1 MAGIDIAGYISRL
14 KDHAVE
20 HGFHIH
26 DERQFI
32 ETYSLR
38 QSWEVDLHPEE
49 GCDGPIDLY
58 LALQV
63 DPRVLLDFE
72 DVMVNLPEDEMP
84 PDEFHFPLSFTWAM
98 PPVQDGPDLLVLAT
112 ELAGI
117 GGPELPLELSAI
129 DSYAAVTDAPKRSL
143 TVVATLD
150 VSLGRV
156 IDGGELLCEVWDRC
170 RDVSLYLLDKAGD
183 WTL

>member
-1 MAGIDIAGYISRL
+1 MAAIDVAGYISRL

-63 DPRVLLDFE
+63 DPRVLLEFE
-72 DVMVNLPEDEMP
+72 DVLAHLPEDELP
-84 PDEFHFPLSFTWAM
+84 PDAYHFPLTFTWAV
-98 PPVQDGPDLLVLAT
+98 PPMQDGPDLLVLAT
-112 ELAGI
+112 DLAGI
-117 GGPELPLELSAI
+117 GGPDLPLEVSAI
-129 DSYAAVTDAPKRSL
+129 DSYATVTDAPKRSL
-143 TVVATLD
+143 TVVASVD

-156 IDGGELLCEVWDRC
+156 LDGGELLCDVWDRC
-170 RDVSLYLLDKAGD
+170 RDVSLYLLDKGGTWD
-183 WTL
+183 